1 MLETEIKKLT
11 EAVIANTAAR
21 TGQAAA
27 APRSAT
33 AAGAEDVPAQAS
45 PAAAAPVV
53 DVLSEGAAALAAT
66 PVAAA
71 VAAPAVAIPQAGQP
85 AVPAAAA
92 VFTKEQVIKAVIKMA
107 KLCGREAATTMM
119 ATFGAKKASE
129 LNDAAQ
135 YPAVMATIDAAL
147 PPADII

>member
-21 TGQAAA
+21 TGQAVAATQEVPA
-27 APRSAT
+27 APT
-33 AAGAEDVPAQAS
+33 PAQAS

-53 DVLSEGAAALAAT
+53 DVLSEGPAVAPAT
-66 PVAAA
+66 PAP
-71 VAAPAVAIPQAGQP
+71 AAPAA
-85 AVPAAAA
+85 PAAAPTAA
-92 VFTKEQVIKAVIKMA
+92 VFSKEQVIKAVIKMA
-107 KLCGREAATTMM
+107 KECGREAATTMM

-135 YPAVMATIDAAL
+135 YPAIMTAITQAL
-147 PPADII
+147 PTAANDII

>member
-11 EAVIANTAAR
+11 DAVIANTAAQ

-27 APRSAT
+27 APRSAV
-33 AAGAEDVPAQAS
+33 APAAQAS

-53 DVLSEGAAALAAT
+53 DVLSEGAAAPAVT

-85 AVPAAAA
+85 AVPAAA

-107 KLCGREAATTMM
+107 KVCGREAATTMM

-135 YPAVMATIDAAL
+135 YPAVMAAIDAAL
-147 PPADII
+147 PAADII

>member
-11 EAVIANTAAR
+11 DAVIANTAAR
-21 TGQAAA
+21 TGNAAA
-27 APRSAT
+27 APRSAV
-33 AAGAEDVPAQAS
+33 APAAQAS

-53 DVLSEGAAALAAT
+53 DVLNEVPTA
-66 PVAAA
+66 P
-71 VAAPAVAIPQAGQP
+71 AAPAAPVPQAGQP
-85 AVPAAAA
+85 AVPAAPAA
-92 VFTKEQVIKAVIKMA
+92 EPAAFTKEQVIKAVINMA

-135 YPAVMATIDAAL
+135 YPAVMAAIDAAL
-147 PPADII
+147 PAADII